1 MCNPI
6 VNSRRSVII
15 CRYENSSKQKEATRK
30 KNKNQIGLVQTKGLK
45 KIMKE

>member
-15 CRYENSSKQKEATRK
+15 CRYENSSKQKEARK